1 MQPQLEYLWLEI
13 TTRCNLNCIHCYA
26 ESGPRQN
33 SAETLSLDDWCLALR
48 EAARLGCRQVQFI
61 GGEPTL
67 HPDLPRLISQAR
79 SLGFEFV
86 EVYTN
91 GTLFNTSVKNV
102 FLHHRVALAF
112 SVYSDEA
119 ASHEAVTLRSGS
131 FQKTMESIRWA
142 MDQQLPVRAG
152 IVEMDANRAR
162 MDSTKRHLHEIGVR
176 QVRHD
181 RMRGIGRGSSSHAV
195 DTLDELCG
203 SCVKDR
209 LCLTATGA
217 IYPCVFSRSRPVGS
231 LKDGLAAALIGKQMS
246 RFRNDMAQVQHS
258 KTKRYSMLNE
268 RADDLC
274 IPDAPPVPCDPAFP
288 PVPCIPEAPPVP
300 CDPSLPPAPCDPAF
314 QSAP

>member
-1 MQPQLEYLWLEI
+1 MQPRLEYLWLEL

-26 ESGPRQN
+26 ESGPRQT
-33 SAETLSLDDWCLALR
+33 SAEILSLDDWFLALH
-48 EAARLGCRQVQFI
+48 EAARLDCRKVQFI

-79 SLGFEFV
+79 SLGFEFI

-91 GTLFNTSVKNV
+91 GTAFNSSLKDV
-102 FLHHRVALAF
+102 FLRHHVALAF

-162 MDSTKRHLHEIGVR
+162 MDSTKRHLREIGVR
-176 QVRHD
+176 HVRHD
-181 RMRGIGRGSSSHAV
+181 RMRAVGRGNTAHAV
-195 DTLDELCG
+195 DALGELCG

-209 LCLTATGA
+209 LCVAATGA
-217 IYPCVFSRSRPVGS
+217 IYPCVFSRSRPVGN
-231 LKDGLAAALIGKQMS
+231 LKNGLAAALIGKKMS
-246 RFRNDMAQVQHS
+246 RFRNDMAQIQHS
-258 KTKRYSMLNE
+258 RTKHHPMLNKQI
-268 RADDLC
+268 DNLC
-274 IPDAPPVPCDPAFP
+274 IPDAPPVPCDPAL
-288 PVPCIPEAPPVP
+288 PPVP
-300 CDPSLPPAPCDPAF
+300 CDPALPPVPCDPALPPVPCDPAF
-314 QSAP
+314 P